1 MARRYRVILQR
12 RSPWEALISGR
23 GYRDW
28 YVAQA
33 RGWWRWRVLGIFPT
47 EGQAEAACRD
57 HAGGTLLPGGGRVVA
72 EFERPD

>member
-1 MARRYRVILQR
+1 MARQYRVVVQR
-12 RSPWEALISGR
+12 KGPWEALVSGR

-28 YVAQA
+28 HLAQV
-33 RGWWRWRVLGIFPT
+33 RGWWRWQTISISATLA
-47 EGQAEAACRD
+47 EAEAACRD